1 MKSLALISTLIILTC
16 LGVPALAQGGD
27 TTIEYGQSV
36 TGEITNQAFEVP
48 YIFQGTAGDI
58 IVAEMSAADVL
69 GDLSMPS
76 IILLDADFNMLSS
89 VYGFNSA
96 VLVARLP
103 ADGTYNLLATRSD
116 GRAGDSVGEYTLS
129 LLKPQVLVAD
139 EVVAGSITNE
149 TVDYFVIEAEGPF
162 NLRYEKQTGN
172 FYPATTIHVIS
183 DGELEEVASLQ
194 GDELISGVLGLEG
207 QSDYYIVTVGEALW
221 DFNFDTVNAEYTLT
235 LTQ

>member
-1 MKSLALISTLIILTC
+1 MKSLALIFTLIILTC

-48 YIFQGTAGDI
+48 YVFQGAAGDI
-58 IVAEMSAADVL
+58 IVAEMSAVEVL

-76 IILLDADFNMLSS
+76 IILLDTDFNMLSS

-96 VLVARLP
+96 VLAAKLP
-103 ADGTYNLLATRSD
+103 ADGTYNLLATRNN
-116 GRAGDSVGEYTLS
+116 GRAGDSLGEYTLS

-139 EVVAGSITNE
+139 EAVSSSLTNE

-162 NLRYEKQTGN
+162 SLHYEKQTGN

-183 DGELEEVASLQ
+183 DGELDEAAALQ
-194 GDELISGVLGLEG
+194 GEELSSGVLGLEG
-207 QSDYYIVTVGEALW
+207 KSDSYIVTVGEALW
-221 DFNFDTVNAEYTLT
+221 DFNFFTVSAEYTLT
-235 LTQ
+235 LTP